1 MCPIGQT
8 HCCVS
13 DLIRSPDQSC
23 RLDVLFDDA
32 TCGYLHI
39 KAWKVSTS
47 QQQSCQIV
55 YPVCVSSSAHPSLSL
70 QSEGDDIDVC
80 LHPQATLPAQTA
92 QKKVEKEERKE
103 DQADSAIGPVEVGG
117 ELVAPSRFT
126 FSAPMDNIVV
136 RTFQFPIT

>member
-23 RLDVLFDDA
+23 RLDVLFDNA

-39 KAWKVSTS
+39 KAWKVSS
-47 QQQSCQIV
+47 RAARSCTL
-55 YPVCVSSSAHPSLSL
+55 CVSSCARPSLSL

-80 LHPQATLPAQTA
+80 PLPQAALPAQA
-92 QKKVEKEERKE
+92 EQKKVEKEERKE